1 QPPCPAH
8 AGNGQ
13 NDRRGTD
20 HAHAAGR
27 HPDQRSARWHRGR
40 TGRCRSA
47 EGRQDRR
54 RGSRRVRDR
63 TAHRRGGG
71 EIRRHSQSRAH
82 AAYCRRDGGIERPRQ
97 PGRRGEGHG
106 RAGGDGMRGVRL
118 SPAEVPALI
127 KDALVRSRTSEP
139 NAASVAS
146 ALVEAELAGQS
157 GHGLRRVAAYA
168 AQARAGKVDGFAIPS
183 VEKPRPAVL
192 AVDAANGFAFPAL
205 DLAFEPLSE
214 CARTQ
219 GIALAGFRRSHHCG
233 VAGVIVERYARAG
246 LVALMFANSP
256 AAMAPWGSNRP
267 LFGTNPIAFAAP
279 LGGKD
284 PVVVDV
290 SLSRVAR
297 GKIMAAAQ
305 KGTPIPED
313 WAFDA
318 AGRPTTDP
326 KAALAGTMAPLGDA
340 KGTALALM
348 VELLSAGLTG
358 ANYAY

>member
-1 QPPCPAH
+1 M
-8 AGNGQ
+8 
-13 NDRRGTD
+13 
-20 HAHAAGR
+20 
-27 HPDQRSARWHRGR
+27 S
-40 TGRCRSA
+40 
-47 EGRQDRR
+47 E
-54 RGSRRVRDR
+54 
-63 TAHRRGGG
+63 
-71 EIRRHSQSRAH
+71 
-82 AAYCRRDGGIERPRQ
+82 
-97 PGRRGEGHG
+97 
-106 RAGGDGMRGVRL
+106 VRL
-118 SPAEVPALI
+118 SPAEVHALI

-305 KGTPIPED
+305 KGTPIPEG
-313 WAFDA
+313 WAFDT

-358 ANYAY
+358 ANYAYEASSFFDDKGDPPGVGQTIICIDPAAFGGSAIVERFAAMAELVAGAPGARLPGQRRHTLKAKLLEEGIAVEQALLDQIRAIG